1 VGSARKNIQSGQ
13 GQGGCFDPSVLISRT
28 VRYRSDWGNP
38 TMASYDG
45 DPVLG
50 DPEVDT
56 AVIATSTDTHADLIH
71 RAARCR

>member
-1 VGSARKNIQSGQ
+1 
-13 GQGGCFDPSVLISRT
+13 
-28 VRYRSDWGNP
+28 
-38 TMASYDG
+38 MASYDG